1 MDVFFLLQ
9 SSCTRPDLEAES
21 THMENMQEFL
31 QPVRSIF
38 SLTDMNL
45 QKPEMHVNLGQK
57 LLLHDREAE
66 GKSTQQFHLALSY
79 LLNSLRITNIL
90 CIFHLN

>member
-1 MDVFFLLQ
+1 M
-9 SSCTRPDLEAES
+9 EAES

-31 QPVRSIF
+31 QPVRRIF
-38 SLTDMNL
+38 SLTDMNM

-66 GKSTQQFHLALSY
+66 GKSTEQFHLALSY

-90 CIFHLN
+90 CMFHLN